1 MIAPAQPMPQPR
13 HPELD
18 GDTPQTLYSFELK
31 RPGQTLKERL
41 AAGLFGVALGLGGA
55 TAFFV
60 WPDLATWPQPQRWL
74 QRAAPSA
81 PDPQTWRQGL
91 DYAMAAAELTQA
103 ANFREEWVEVVL
115 LWQQAI
121 SQMKAIASTDPNYA
135 TAQQKIGEYN
145 RNLQY
150 AQSNVET
157 RSSRSPARQNYWT
170 LGSDRDWVLALQG
183 APSQAFRYDG
193 SCRELLRYG
202 SSVVELHNGYVKQY
216 SNLEGNLRVL
226 ADVPV
231 VQSTQGSRDRWGVG
245 AAKAK
250 VLELQGVPTR
260 IERYASDRRV
270 TLYYGNSSVLIEDD
284 HAIGYLNI
292 DQNLRVSTD
301 ILGASAAEDFWTLG
315 SSRSQVLQA
324 QAQPPRGISRNDNSC
339 EEVLYFGN
347 SEVMLRQGFVA
358 GYKNDTQTLRVR

>member
-1 MIAPAQPMPQPR
+1 MPQPR
-13 HPELD
+13 HPELE

-60 WPDLATWPQPQRWL
+60 WPDLSDSWSRPQQWL
-74 QRAAPSA
+74 QRATPAA

-103 ANFREEWVEVVL
+103 ATFREEWVEVVL

-121 SQMKAIASTDPNYA
+121 AQMKAIASTDPNYD
-135 TAQQKIGEYN
+135 TAQQKISEYS

-157 RSSRSPARQNYWT
+157 RSSRSPLRQNYWT
-170 LGSDRDWVLALQG
+170 IGSDRDWVLALQG
-183 APSQAFRYDG
+183 SPSQVLRYDG

-202 SSVVELHNGYVKQY
+202 SSLVELHNGYVKQY

-250 VLELQGVPTR
+250 ILELQGVPTR

-270 TLYYGNSSVLIEDD
+270 TLHYGNSSVLIEDD
-284 HAIGYLNI
+284 HAISYLNI
-292 DQNLRVSTD
+292 DQNLRVSTEVV
-301 ILGASAAEDFWTLG
+301 GAPGNSGSWSLG
-315 SSRSQVLQA
+315 SSRAQVLQA
-324 QAQPPRGISRNDNSC
+324 QAQPPRGISRNDSSC

-347 SEVMLRQGFVA
+347 SEVILRQGFVV
-358 GYKNDTQTLRVR
+358 GYKNDDQTLRVR